1 MKITIEGASPEFERK
16 LLDLLA
22 EHRRELTVA
31 VDTEWNADR
40 AARYL
45 RTLPSSAR
53 SFLEEVVKGKGY
65 ADAAALRDLF
75 GSLRGPTIALSRA
88 IPRGVKAGWWPEGIA
103 APVQAVYD
111 PANPSWQR
119 AIGYSMDKAVL
130 AVFVDALW
138 DVFGYGPGDLREHMD
153 PEQLA
158 EVLVREDAEALRRE
172 EKRKA
177 ANWADADAPQ
187 IDLEARWG
195 RPSATGWA
203 DTDDVPRALDILD
216 GDDQ

>member
-1 MKITIEGASPEFERK
+1 MKITIEGASPEFERA

-40 AARYL
+40 AALYL
-45 RTLPSSAR
+45 RTLPSSAL
-53 SFLEEVVKGKGY
+53 SFLQEVVKGKGY

-130 AVFVDALW
+130 SVFIDALW
-138 DVFGYGPGDLREHMD
+138 DVFGNGPGDPRAHMD

-158 EVLVREDAEALRRE
+158 EVMNREDAEALRRE
-172 EKRKA
+172 EER
-177 ANWADADAPQ
+177 
-187 IDLEARWG
+187 EARPG
-195 RPSATGWA
+195 HPPAIGWA

-216 GDDQ
+216 GEDQ